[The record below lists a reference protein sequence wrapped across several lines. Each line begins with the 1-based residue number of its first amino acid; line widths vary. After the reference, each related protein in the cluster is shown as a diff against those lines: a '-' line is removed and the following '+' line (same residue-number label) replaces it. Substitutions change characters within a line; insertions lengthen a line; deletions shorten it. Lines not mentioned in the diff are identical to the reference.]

1 MIRDCDKIKEFL
13 KKSFI
18 FVLAFVLLFEIA
30 PVKSVITSILLFA
43 ENNSILLGLKFSD
56 ISQMYF
62 LFRKYALIFLMSC
75 IICFPLIKLYL
86 LIRHSFNSP
95 KNLELNAFE
104 NSLYKYIEDRTN
116 GKGYLVTGEW
126 GSGKTYIVT
135 EFFNKYYKFS
145 NKPIYRISCFG
156 LDSRKLILDEIKN
169 QIEINDKSF
178 FNWIQYIPAI
188 GKPLIS
194 ILKDS
199 YSLKS
204 IPKRS
209 VFIFDDFER
218 ITSLGIT
225 NTQRIKSYEKDNS
238 ILRSGFSREPQFQEF
253 KDINKEFKDINTE
266 FTKIENA
273 LSKYDS
279 ESEIISIT
287 NNLQKYNIATGLIN
301 ELIENY
307 NIQVI
312 IICNIDILGY
322 DYVDKVFRGK
332 LDCITYNK
340 SIDENSIESIFKS
353 TFENQIYSNKDVEML
368 VKGVTNKIIKDFEK
382 VWFASGNSNLRQAK
396 SIVQA
401 FLDTVNIISSK
412 VTLNENYLVSLFY
425 SIFVVRVLRDEN
437 RLENLNQFLVGG
449 NLAFFLHLYS
459 KKELYE
465 SLTLSDNFSSL
476 KWTGISI
483 SGFWILNIKK
493 PDSMDKLVK
502 YYTDYEYNDLE
513 LALLQHDSYSWSGQ
527 KILVEHVIYVA
538 RDEAN
543 THPEEHNN
551 QLDEM
556 SNKVRN
562 NISFILDHSQHDE
575 ESMEEK
581 VSNLLRKISTIIGG
595 VYYSGFLKE
604 WYKSIYEYSKVESV
618 IEEKGIHLLKEYNEF
633 VEKSNNT
640 EE

>member
-1 MIRDCDKIKEFL
+1 
-13 KKSFI
+13 
-18 FVLAFVLLFEIA
+18 
-30 PVKSVITSILLFA
+30 
-43 ENNSILLGLKFSD
+43 
-56 ISQMYF
+56 
-62 LFRKYALIFLMSC
+62 
-75 IICFPLIKLYL
+75 
-86 LIRHSFNSP
+86 
-95 KNLELNAFE
+95 LELSPFE
-104 NSLYKYIEDRTN
+104 SSLYKYIEDKTN

-156 LDSRKLILDEIKN
+156 LDSRNLILDEIKN

-178 FNWIQYIPAI
+178 FNWIQYIPVI
-188 GKPLIS
+188 GTPLIS
-194 ILKDS
+194 ILTDS

-225 NTQRIKSYEKDNS
+225 DTQRIKSYEKDKF
-238 ILRSGFSREPQFQEF
+238 ILRSGFSRELQFQEF
-253 KDINKEFKDINTE
+253 EDINKEFS
-266 FTKIENA
+266 KIENA
-273 LSKYDS
+273 LSKYDR
-279 ESEIISIT
+279 EDEIISIT

-307 NIQVI
+307 NIKVI

-340 SIDENSIESIFKS
+340 SIDENSIESIFTS
-353 TFENQIYSNKDVEML
+353 TFKNQIYSNKDVERL
-368 VKGVTNKIIKDFEK
+368 VAGVTNKIIKDFEK
-382 VWFASGNSNLRQAK
+382 VWFSSGNNNLRQAK

-401 FLDTVNIISSK
+401 FLDTVNIISST

-425 SIFVVRVLRDEN
+425 SIYVVRVLRDEN

-449 NLAFFLHLYS
+449 NLAFFLHLYN

-483 SGFWILNIKK
+483 SGFWILNMKN
-493 PDSMDKLVK
+493 PDSLDILVK

-513 LALLQHDSYSWSGQ
+513 SALLQHDSYIWNGQ
-527 KILVEHVIYVA
+527 KILVEHAMYVA
-538 RDEAN
+538 KYEAHAN
-543 THPEEHNN
+543 PEKHNS
-551 QLDEM
+551 QLDEI
-556 SNKVRN
+556 SKKVRS
-562 NISFILDHSQHDE
+562 NIGFILEHNQHDE
-575 ESMEEK
+575 ESMEDK
-581 VSNLLRKISTIIGG
+581 VRNLLYKISIILGG
-595 VYYSGFLKE
+595 AYYNAFLNE
-604 WYKSIYEYSKVESV
+604 WYKSIYSYSKVESV
-618 IEEKGIHLLKEYNEF
+618 IEEESIYLLKEYNEF
-633 VEKSNNT
+633 VKKSNNT
-640 EE
+640 EDQPINI